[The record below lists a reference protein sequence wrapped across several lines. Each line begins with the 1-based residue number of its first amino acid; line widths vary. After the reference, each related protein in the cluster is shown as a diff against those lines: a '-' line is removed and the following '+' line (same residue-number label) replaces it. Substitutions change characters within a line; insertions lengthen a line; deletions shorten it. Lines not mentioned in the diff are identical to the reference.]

1 MKCWVLRDPG
11 LLFTNVVVLRV
22 IYGLSIFILVA
33 GFTFGP
39 SFRYRTKSVFS
50 QEQLKIQHLAEL
62 LNDSE
67 ATAERLE
74 E

>member
-1 MKCWVLRDPG
+1 MLGAAGSRI
-11 LLFTNVVVLRV
+11 VVHKFCCTARYLWT
-22 IYGLSIFILVA
+22 SIFILVA

-50 QEQLKIQHLAEL
+50 QEQALKIQHLAEL